1 MEDKT
6 YVEKL
11 KRILNGKPNYYKF
24 RYILDLGHDVN
35 FIKEVFPD
43 DVKMFEDLN
52 FKSHRVIPGG
62 TQAYLEFDNGHF
74 ASVVGGPGLYGNGET
89 SFELGFPIDGGID
102 VMGWLSPDQI
112 TDEMILIQAKDPEPL
127 NQNKDPEP
135 LNQNTDE

>member
-43 DVKMFEDLN
+43 DVKIFEDLN

-74 ASVVGGPGLYGNGET
+74 ASVVGGPGLYGDGET
-89 SFELGFPIDGGID
+89 SFELGFPLDGGID
-102 VMGWLSPDQI
+102 VMGWLTPEQV

-127 NQNKDPEP
+127 NQNNHE
-135 LNQNTDE
+135 

>member
-89 SFELGFPIDGGID
+89 SFELGFPLDGSID
-102 VMGWLSPDQI
+102 VMGWLTPEQV
-112 TDEMILIQAKDPEPL
+112 TDEMILIQAKDPETIK
-127 NQNKDPEP
+127 NK
-135 LNQNTDE
+135 

>member
-89 SFELGFPIDGGID
+89 SFELGFPLDGSID
-102 VMGWLSPDQI
+102 VMGWLTPEQV

-127 NQNKDPEP
+127 NQNNE
-135 LNQNTDE
+135 

>member
-127 NQNKDPEP
+127 NQN
-135 LNQNTDE
+135 TDE

>member
-127 NQNKDPEP
+127 NQNKDE
-135 LNQNTDE
+135 

>member
-43 DVKMFEDLN
+43 DVKIFEDLN

-74 ASVVGGPGLYGNGET
+74 ASVVGGPGLYGDGET
-89 SFELGFPIDGGID
+89 SFELGFPIDGSID
-102 VMGWLSPDQI
+102 VMGWLTPEQV
-112 TDEMILIQAKDPEPL
+112 TDEMILIQAKDPETL
-127 NQNKDPEP
+127 NQNKDE
-135 LNQNTDE
+135 

>member
-11 KRILNGKPNYYKF
+11 KRVLNGKPNYYKF

-43 DVKMFEDLN
+43 DVKIFEDLN

-74 ASVVGGPGLYGNGET
+74 ASVVGGPGLYGDGET
-89 SFELGFPIDGGID
+89 SFELGFPYKGSID
-102 VMGWLSPDQI
+102 VMGWLNPDEI
-112 TDEMILIQAKDPEPL
+112 TEEMIKIQAKSPEFL
-127 NQNKDPEP
+127 NQNKDE
-135 LNQNTDE
+135 

>member
-43 DVKMFEDLN
+43 DVKIFEDLN

-74 ASVVGGPGLYGNGET
+74 ASVVGGPGLYGDGET
-89 SFELGFPIDGGID
+89 SFELGFPLDGGID
-102 VMGWLSPDQI
+102 VMGWLTPEQV
-112 TDEMILIQAKDPEPL
+112 TDEMILIQAKDPETL
-127 NQNKDPEP
+127 NQNKDE
-135 LNQNTDE
+135 